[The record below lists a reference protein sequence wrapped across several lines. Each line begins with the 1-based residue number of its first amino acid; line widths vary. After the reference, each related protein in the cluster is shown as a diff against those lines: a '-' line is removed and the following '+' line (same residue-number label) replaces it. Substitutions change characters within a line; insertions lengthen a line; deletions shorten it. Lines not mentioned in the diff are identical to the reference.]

1 MPMFTSIEWVSK
13 RLYLLLTLRFRT
25 KKIVATLH
33 CAFDTNVFCAKV
45 KRQRQIKRYS
55 LNQDKAPADVVP
67 DANAFGTEKHVLTL
81 RFTPLSHRKTVCHG
95 F

>member
-1 MPMFTSIEWVSK
+1 MPAFILIQWVSK
-13 RLYLLLTLRFRT
+13 RLYLLLPLRFRT

-55 LNQDKAPADVVP
+55 LNQDKSPS
-67 DANAFGTEKHVLTL
+67 G
-81 RFTPLSHRKTVCHG
+81 CHG